1 MSLNFKKEI
10 ANLQKDLS
18 KNWEKLSFSYDQVDN
33 DEFQAK
39 SEVALDYVDDDI
51 SIIMHVYSGGTA
63 QFRVVF
69 DKIEKNE
76 KSLELLNEFNYSNPF
91 FKAFIRDD
99 GFLELSH
106 FIAYYSD
113 DIFKDYGNEFLH
125 RIIDLQDN
133 TAMQELAKLTKFE

>member
-1 MSLNFKKEI
+1 MSLNFKKAI

-18 KNWEKLSFSYDQVDN
+18 KNWEKLSFSYEQVN
-33 DEFQAK
+33 KDEFQAK
-39 SEVALDYVDDDI
+39 SEVALNNFDDDI
-51 SIIMHVYSGGTA
+51 LIIMHIHSGGTA

-76 KSLELLNEFNYSNPF
+76 KSLDLLNEFNYSNPF

-113 DIFKDYGNEFLH
+113 DVFKDYGNEFVL
-125 RIIDLQDN
+125 RVIDLQDN